1 MAYRVVEES
10 SLTKVADSIRE
21 QTGKAEQIPF
31 PEGYEAAPAE
41 LVEAGKKKE
50 YDRFWDIHQ
59 NYGKPATDYRY
70 KFWYWENENYKPKYR
85 IYSTNTS
92 MNYVFQN
99 ARIENTLVDVDFSG
113 TTTCAYVFGYCSR
126 LHTIPKLIVA
136 EQNTFTMA
144 FQACRALVN
153 LTVEGKF
160 GNSIDLQWSTLL
172 SKASITSVVNALSTT
187 KTGLSLTLSQTAVD
201 NAFTADEWNALAAT
215 RPNWTFA
222 FV

>member
-10 SLTKVADSIRE
+10 SLTAVADAIRE
-21 QTGKAEQIPF
+21 QTGKAEQILF

-41 LVEAGKKKE
+41 LVEIGKQAE

-70 KFWYWENENYKPKYR
+70 KFWYWENANYKPKYR
-85 IYSTNTS
+85 IYSTLAS
-92 MNYVFQN
+92 MNYIFQN
-99 ARIENTLVDVDFSG
+99 ARIEDTIVEVDFSG
-113 TTTCAYVFGYCSR
+113 TNTCAYAFGYCSKM
-126 LHTIPKLIVA
+126 HTARIRVA

-160 GNSIDLQWSTLL
+160 GNSIDLQWSALL
-172 SKASITSVVNALSTT
+172 SKESITSVVNALSSNVS
-187 KTGLSLTLSQTAVD
+187 GQSLTLSQTVVD
-201 NAFTADEWNALAAT
+201 NAFTADEWNVLAAT